1 MENSIHIL
9 LMNNFRVLGKSGRNS
24 NILIK
29 WVLEDVGKG
38 VEMNK
43 VVGVALVLGLFS
55 VVSAQIPLN
64 FDVENRGK
72 DLGAKAGELKS
83 NKKLPNP
90 FEFHD
95 GSKVTKYDDWSK
107 RRNEIKADI
116 EKYEIGEKPIPAD
129 VSATYSG
136 GTLTVTVK
144 EGGKTATITSKFS
157 IPSGAGPHPIIIGMN
172 SGTGSLSSSIFS
184 GFVQVPFSHDQVAK
198 YSMNGQKDTGVGF
211 YKFYGDKNQNG
222 DYSAWSWGVS
232 RLIDGLALIAKEHN
246 LDMSKIAV
254 TGCSYAGKMALFA
267 GAFDERVTLTI
278 AQESG
283 GGGINSWRTS
293 ADFASR
299 GTNIEKIDNTNYSWF
314 MQSLQRQD
322 PYKLPHD
329 HHELIAMIAPRAVI
343 ALGNPGYEW
352 LGDESGY
359 KSMMAATEVWKAMGI
374 EDRIGFDFTG
384 GHEHCQAASSQ
395 TKSVTAFVDK
405 FLRNKD
411 ANTDIHVKPTNGKG
425 FKIDNYGDWIDWETP
440 DLPYTASNPDTT
452 KKDTTVQ
459 DTSKKD
465 TATTY
470 CGDMR
475 LAKPNI
481 GVRTVQG
488 RLEVSGAPA
497 EARVKLY
504 DVNGML
510 LGKLGATGGLLPA
523 RAKGRLVII
532 IENDTGM
539 QLITK
544 VINNVGF

>member
-1 MENSIHIL
+1 
-9 LMNNFRVLGKSGRNS
+9 
-24 NILIK
+24 
-29 WVLEDVGKG
+29 
-38 VEMNK
+38 MNK
-43 VVGVALVLGLFS
+43 VVGVALILGMFS

-116 EKYEIGEKPIPAD
+116 EKYEIGDKPIPAD

-144 EGGKTATITSKFS
+144 EGGKTATITSKFN

-198 YSMNGQKDTGVGF
+198 YSMNGQKDTNVGF
-211 YKFYGDKNQNG
+211 YKFYGNKNQNG

-232 RLIDGLALIAKEHN
+232 RLIDGLALIAKDHN

-359 KSMMAATEVWKAMGI
+359 KSMMAATEVRKAMGI
-374 EDRIGFDFTG
+374 EDRIGLAFTG
-384 GHEHCQAASSQ
+384 GPEHCQAASSQ
-395 TKSVTAFVDK
+395 TRSGTAFVDK

-440 DLPYTASNPDTT
+440 NLPYTASNPDTA
-452 KKDTTVQ
+452 KKDTTVA

-465 TATTY
+465 SVVKGDSTTY

-475 LAKPNI
+475 LAMPDI
-481 GVRTVQG
+481 GVRMVQG
-488 RLEVSGAPA
+488 RLEISGAPSG
-497 EARVKLY
+497 ARVKLY

-510 LGKLGATGGLLPA
+510 VGKLGATGGILPV

-539 QLITK
+539 RLATR

>member
-1 MENSIHIL
+1 M
-9 LMNNFRVLGKSGRNS
+9 RKVVVGAAVLGMCVYGNS
-24 NILIK
+24 Q
-29 WVLEDVGKG
+29 V
-38 VEMNK
+38 
-43 VVGVALVLGLFS
+43 
-55 VVSAQIPLN
+55 PLN

-72 DLGAKAGELKS
+72 DCGATAGELKE

-95 GSKVTKYDDWSK
+95 GSKVSTFDDWSK

-116 EKYEIGEKPIPAD
+116 EKYEIGEKPIPSD
-129 VSATYSG
+129 VTAKYEG
-136 GTLTVTVK
+136 GTLTVTVS
-144 EGGKTATITSKFS
+144 EGGKTTTITSKFS
-157 IPSGAGPHPIIIGMN
+157 MPSGNGPFPIIIGMN
-172 SGTGSLSSSIFS
+172 SGTGSMSSSLFS

-198 YSMNGQKDTGVGF
+198 YSMNGSKDTNVGF

-232 RLIDGLALIAKEHN
+232 RLIDGLAQIADQYN
-246 LDMSKIAV
+246 LDMKHIVV

-314 MQSLQRQD
+314 MQSLQKQD

-359 KSMMAATEVWKAMGI
+359 KSMMAATEVWKSMGI

-395 TKSVTAFVDK
+395 NSSVTAFVDK
-405 FLRNKD
+405 FIREKD
-411 ANTDIHVKPTNGKG
+411 ANTDIHIQPTNGKG
-425 FKIDNYGDWIDWETP
+425 FKIDNYADWIDWETP
-440 DLPYTASNPDTT
+440 TIKYEATPATPVDTT
-452 KKDTTVQ
+452 AAVEPADTTGAVAPADTTSKVDTTAVVPQDSTVKSDTTV
-459 DTSKKD
+459 KD
-465 TATTY
+465 VVEKNDSLVFVSNRMVSPVIDLVYAGNY
-470 CGDMR
+470 LD
-475 LAKPNI
+475 L
-481 GVRTVQG
+481 
-488 RLEVSGAPA
+488 SGAPVGA
-497 EARVKLY
+497 KVKLF
-504 DVNGML
+504 DLQGHL
-510 LGKLGATGGLLPA
+510 IGTLGETGGLLPSCSGKIVA
-523 RAKGRLVII
+523 VVVSANGSRLMTKTFNVKG
-532 IENDTGM
+532 
-539 QLITK
+539 
-544 VINNVGF
+544 F

>member
-1 MENSIHIL
+1 MKQFL
-9 LMNNFRVLGKSGRNS
+9 YA
-24 NILIK
+24 
-29 WVLEDVGKG
+29 
-38 VEMNK
+38 
-43 VVGVALVLGLFS
+43 ALAFGLCS
-55 VVSAQIPLN
+55 VVYAQAPLN

-72 DLGAKAGELKS
+72 DLGATAGELKS

-116 EKYEIGEKPIPAD
+116 EKYEIGEKPIPSD

-144 EGGKTATITSKFS
+144 EGGQTMTITSKFS
-157 IPSGAGPHPIIIGMN
+157 IPSGNGPHPIIIGMN

-198 YSMNGQKDTGVGF
+198 YSMNGQKDTNVGF
-211 YKFYGDKNQNG
+211 YKFYSDKKQNG

-232 RLIDGLALIAKEHN
+232 RLIDGLALIADEYH

-314 MQSLQRQD
+314 MQSLKNQD

-440 DLPYTASNPDTT
+440 DLPFTASSIDTIPQDT
-452 KKDTTVQ
+452 VPKDTGSTG
-459 DTSKKD
+459 DTSLVCHD
-465 TATTY
+465 GFAAPALSMHVTA
-470 CGDMR
+470 
-475 LAKPNI
+475 
-481 GVRTVQG
+481 G
-488 RLEVSGAPA
+488 RIEVNGAPA
-497 EARVKLY
+497 GARVKLF
-504 DVNGML
+504 DVRGNVVAVMGANG
-510 LGKLGATGGLLPA
+510 GFLPKV
-523 RAKGRLVII
+523 KGRLLAIV
-532 IENDTGM
+532 ENDSGKRLMSKAIINTG
-539 QLITK
+539 
-544 VINNVGF
+544 F

>member
-1 MENSIHIL
+1 
-9 LMNNFRVLGKSGRNS
+9 
-24 NILIK
+24 
-29 WVLEDVGKG
+29 
-38 VEMNK
+38 MNK
-43 VVGVALVLGLFS
+43 SLYVALILGLC
-55 VVSAQIPLN
+55 SAGFAEVPLN

-72 DLGAKAGELKS
+72 DLGATAGELKT

-95 GSKVTKYDDWSK
+95 GSKVSKYGDWSK

-116 EKYEIGEKPIPAD
+116 EKYEIGEKPIPSD

-157 IPSGAGPHPIIIGMN
+157 IPSGKGPHPIIIGMN

-198 YSMNGQKDTGVGF
+198 YSMNGQKDTNVGF
-211 YKFYGDKNQNG
+211 YKFYGNKNQNG

-232 RLIDGLALIAKEHN
+232 RLIDGLAIIAKDHN

-329 HHELIAMIAPRAVI
+329 HHELIGMIAPRAFL

-359 KSMMAATEVWKAMGI
+359 KSVMVATEVWKAMGI

-384 GHEHCQAASSQ
+384 NHEHCQAASSQ
-395 TKSVTAFVDK
+395 NSSVTAFVDK
-405 FLRNKD
+405 FLRNKS
-411 ANTDIHVKPTNGKG
+411 ANTDIHIKPTNGKG
-425 FKIDNYGDWIDWETP
+425 FKIDNYADWIDWKTP
-440 DLPYTASNPDTT
+440 SLPYEEAKP
-452 KKDTTVQ
+452 
-459 DTSKKD
+459 DTSKQDSSKRD
-465 TATTY
+465 TSTTSLKMARPAPSMNMHVV
-470 CGDMR
+470 G
-475 LAKPNI
+475 NN
-481 GVRTVQG
+481 
-488 RLEVSGAPA
+488 LEVFGAPEGSKVRLFDLQGNLVREFGEKGGNLA
-497 EARVKLY
+497 GIRI
-504 DVNGML
+504 
-510 LGKLGATGGLLPA
+510 GKLTAVLVSRSGQMLGYKSFSYTGLL
-523 RAKGRLVII
+523 
-532 IENDTGM
+532 
-539 QLITK
+539 
-544 VINNVGF
+544 

>member
-1 MENSIHIL
+1 
-9 LMNNFRVLGKSGRNS
+9 
-24 NILIK
+24 
-29 WVLEDVGKG
+29 
-38 VEMNK
+38 MNK

-116 EKYEIGEKPIPAD
+116 EKYEIGDKPIPAD

-198 YSMNGQKDTGVGF
+198 YSMNGQKDTNVGF
-211 YKFYGDKNQNG
+211 YKFYGNKNQNG

-232 RLIDGLALIAKEHN
+232 RLIDGLALIAKDHN

-440 DLPYTASNPDTT
+440 NIPYVASNPDTA
-452 KKDTTVQ
+452 KKDTAVT

-465 TATTY
+465 SVVKGDSTTY

-475 LAKPNI
+475 LAKPNV
-481 GVRTVQG
+481 GVRTIQG

-497 EARVKLY
+497 DSRVKLY

-510 LGKLGATGGLLPA
+510 VGKFGATGGVLPE
-523 RAKGRLVII
+523 RAKGRIVIVVENSLGMRLV
-532 IENDTGM
+532 
-539 QLITK
+539 TK
-544 VINNVGF
+544 VINNIGF

>member
-1 MENSIHIL
+1 
-9 LMNNFRVLGKSGRNS
+9 
-24 NILIK
+24 
-29 WVLEDVGKG
+29 
-38 VEMNK
+38 MNK
-43 VVGVALVLGLFS
+43 SLYVALILGLC
-55 VVSAQIPLN
+55 SAGFAEVPLN

-72 DLGAKAGELKS
+72 DLGATAGELKT

-95 GSKVTKYDDWSK
+95 GSKVSKYGDWSK

-116 EKYEIGEKPIPAD
+116 EKYEIGEKPIPSD

-136 GTLTVTVK
+136 GTLTVTIK

-157 IPSGAGPHPIIIGMN
+157 IPSGKGPHPIIIGMN

-198 YSMNGQKDTGVGF
+198 YSMNGQKDTNVGF
-211 YKFYGDKNQNG
+211 YKFYGNKNQNG

-232 RLIDGLALIAKEHN
+232 RLIDGLAQIAKDHN

-329 HHELIAMIAPRAVI
+329 HHELIGMIAPRAFL

-359 KSMMAATEVWKAMGI
+359 KSVMVATEVWKAMGI

-384 GHEHCQAASSQ
+384 NHEHCQAASSQ
-395 TKSVTAFVDK
+395 NSSVTAFVDK
-405 FLRNKD
+405 FLRNKS
-411 ANTDIHVKPTNGKG
+411 ANTDIHIKPTNGKG
-425 FKIDNYGDWIDWETP
+425 FKIDNYADWIDWKTP
-440 DLPYTASNPDTT
+440 SLPYEEAKP
-452 KKDTTVQ
+452 
-459 DTSKKD
+459 DTSKQDSSKRD
-465 TATTY
+465 TSTTSLKMARPAPSMNMHVV
-470 CGDMR
+470 G
-475 LAKPNI
+475 NN
-481 GVRTVQG
+481 
-488 RLEVSGAPA
+488 LEVFGAPEGSKVRLFDLQGNLVREFGEKGGNLA
-497 EARVKLY
+497 GIRI
-504 DVNGML
+504 
-510 LGKLGATGGLLPA
+510 GKLTAVLVSRSGRMLGYKSFSYTGFL
-523 RAKGRLVII
+523 
-532 IENDTGM
+532 
-539 QLITK
+539 
-544 VINNVGF
+544 

>member
-1 MENSIHIL
+1 
-9 LMNNFRVLGKSGRNS
+9 
-24 NILIK
+24 
-29 WVLEDVGKG
+29 
-38 VEMNK
+38 MNK
-43 VVGVALVLGLFS
+43 SLYVALILGLC
-55 VVSAQIPLN
+55 SAGFAEVPLN

-72 DLGAKAGELKS
+72 DLGATAGELKT

-95 GSKVTKYDDWSK
+95 GSKVSKYGDWSK

-116 EKYEIGEKPIPAD
+116 EKYEIGEKPIPSD

-157 IPSGAGPHPIIIGMN
+157 IPSGKGPHPIIIGMN

-198 YSMNGQKDTGVGF
+198 YSMNGQKDTNVGF
-211 YKFYGDKNQNG
+211 YKFYGNKNQNG

-232 RLIDGLALIAKEHN
+232 RLIDGLAQIAKDHN

-329 HHELIAMIAPRAVI
+329 HHELIGMIAPRAFL

-359 KSMMAATEVWKAMGI
+359 KSVMVATEVWKAMGI

-384 GHEHCQAASSQ
+384 NHEHCQAASSQ
-395 TKSVTAFVDK
+395 NSSVTAFVDK
-405 FLRNKD
+405 FLRNKS
-411 ANTDIHVKPTNGKG
+411 ANTDIHIKPTNGKG
-425 FKIDNYGDWIDWETP
+425 FKIDNYADWIDWKTP
-440 DLPYTASNPDTT
+440 SLPYEEAKP
-452 KKDTTVQ
+452 
-459 DTSKKD
+459 DTSKQDSSKRD
-465 TATTY
+465 TSTTSLKMARPAPSMNMHVV
-470 CGDMR
+470 G
-475 LAKPNI
+475 NN
-481 GVRTVQG
+481 
-488 RLEVSGAPA
+488 LEVFGAPEGSKVRLFDLQGNLVREFGEKGGNLA
-497 EARVKLY
+497 GIRI
-504 DVNGML
+504 
-510 LGKLGATGGLLPA
+510 GKLTAVLVSRSGRMLGYKSFSYTGFL
-523 RAKGRLVII
+523 
-532 IENDTGM
+532 
-539 QLITK
+539 
-544 VINNVGF
+544 

>member
-1 MENSIHIL
+1 MKTAICT
-9 LMNNFRVLGKSGRNS
+9 
-24 NILIK
+24 
-29 WVLEDVGKG
+29 
-38 VEMNK
+38 
-43 VVGVALVLGLFS
+43 ALAFGLS
-55 VVSAQIPLN
+55 MAASEQIPLN

-72 DLGAKAGELKS
+72 DLGATAGQLKS

-95 GSKVTKYDDWSK
+95 GTKVTKYSDWSK

-116 EKYEIGEKPIPAD
+116 EKYEIGDKPIPSD

-144 EGGKTATITSKFS
+144 EGGKTMTITSKFS
-157 IPSGAGPHPIIIGMN
+157 IPSGNGPHPIIIGMN
-172 SGTGSLSSSIFS
+172 SGTGSLSSSLFS

-198 YSMNGQKDTGVGF
+198 YSMNGQKDTNVGF
-211 YKFYGDKNQNG
+211 YKFYGNKNQNG
-222 DYSAWSWGVS
+222 DYSAWSWGIS
-232 RLIDGLALIAKEHN
+232 RLIDGLAQIADQYH

-314 MQSLQRQD
+314 MQSLKSQD

-359 KSMMAATEVWKAMGI
+359 KSMMVATEVWKAMGI

-384 GHEHCQAASSQ
+384 NHEHCQAASSQ
-395 TKSVTAFVDK
+395 NSSVTAFVDK
-405 FLRNKD
+405 FLRGKN

-425 FKIDNYGDWIDWETP
+425 FRIDNYGDWIDWETP
-440 DLPYTASNPDTT
+440 DIPYVASNPDTS
-452 KKDTTVQ
+452 KF
-459 DTSKKD
+459 DTSKVD
-465 TATTY
+465 TSKTDTSKTDTSTISCSDGRMALPKI
-470 CGDMR
+470 GMR
-475 LAKPNI
+475 VMA
-481 GVRTVQG
+481 G
-488 RLEVSGAPA
+488 RIEVNGAPA
-497 EARVKLY
+497 GAIVKLY
-504 DVNGML
+504 DVRGNVVAT
-510 LGKLGATGGLLPA
+510 LGATGGNLPK
-523 RAKGRLVII
+523 AKGRLLAIV
-532 IENDTGM
+532 ESASGVRLM
-539 QLITK
+539 TK
-544 VINNVGF
+544 VVNNTGF

>member
-1 MENSIHIL
+1 
-9 LMNNFRVLGKSGRNS
+9 
-24 NILIK
+24 
-29 WVLEDVGKG
+29 
-38 VEMNK
+38 MNK
-43 VVGVALVLGLFS
+43 SVLFLLAMG
-55 VVSAQIPLN
+55 VSAAVAAQAPLN
-64 FDVENRGK
+64 FDVENRGN
-72 DLGAKAGELKS
+72 DLGATAGELKS

-95 GSKVTKYDDWSK
+95 GSKVTKYGDWSK

-116 EKYEIGEKPIPAD
+116 EKYEIGDKPIPSD

-144 EGGKTATITSKFS
+144 EGGKTMTITSKFS
-157 IPSGAGPHPIIIGMN
+157 IPSGDGPHPIIIGMN

-198 YSMNGQKDTGVGF
+198 YSMNGQKDTNVGF
-211 YKFYGDKNQNG
+211 YKFYGNKNQNG

-232 RLIDGLALIAKEHN
+232 RLIDGLAQIADEYH

-440 DLPYTASNPDTT
+440 NLPYVASNPDTA
-452 KKDTTVQ
+452 KKDTAVT

-465 TATTY
+465 SVVKGDSTTY

-475 LAKPNI
+475 LAKPNV
-481 GVRTVQG
+481 GVRTIQG

-497 EARVKLY
+497 DSRVKLY

-510 LGKLGATGGLLPA
+510 VGKFGATGGVLPE
-523 RAKGRLVII
+523 RAKGRIVIVVENSLGMRLV
-532 IENDTGM
+532 
-539 QLITK
+539 TK
-544 VINNVGF
+544 VINNIGF

>member
-1 MENSIHIL
+1 
-9 LMNNFRVLGKSGRNS
+9 
-24 NILIK
+24 
-29 WVLEDVGKG
+29 
-38 VEMNK
+38 MNK
-43 VVGVALVLGLFS
+43 SLYVALILGLC
-55 VVSAQIPLN
+55 SAGFAEVPLN

-72 DLGAKAGELKS
+72 DLGATAGELKT

-95 GSKVTKYDDWSK
+95 GSKVSKYGDWSK

-116 EKYEIGEKPIPAD
+116 EKYEIGEKPIPSD

-157 IPSGAGPHPIIIGMN
+157 IPSGKGPHPIIIGMN

-198 YSMNGQKDTGVGF
+198 YSMNGQKDTNVGF
-211 YKFYGDKNQNG
+211 YKFYGNKNQNG

-232 RLIDGLALIAKEHN
+232 RLIDGLAIIAKDHN

-329 HHELIAMIAPRAVI
+329 HHELIGMIAPRAFL

-359 KSMMAATEVWKAMGI
+359 KSVMVATEVWKAMDI

-384 GHEHCQAASSQ
+384 NHEHCQAASSQ
-395 TKSVTAFVDK
+395 NSSVTAFLDK
-405 FLRNKD
+405 FLRNKS
-411 ANTDIHVKPTNGKG
+411 ANTDIHIKPTNGKG
-425 FKIDNYGDWIDWETP
+425 FKIDNYADWIDWKTP
-440 DLPYTASNPDTT
+440 SLPYEEAKPDTS
-452 KKDTTVQ
+452 KQ
-459 DTSKKD
+459 DTSKRD
-465 TATTY
+465 TSTTSLK
-470 CGDMR
+470 MAR
-475 LAKPNI
+475 LAPSMNMHVV
-481 GVRTVQG
+481 GNN
-488 RLEVSGAPA
+488 LEVFGAPEGSKVRLFDLQGNLVREFGEKGGNLA
-497 EARVKLY
+497 GIRI
-504 DVNGML
+504 
-510 LGKLGATGGLLPA
+510 GKLTAVLVSRSGQMLGYKSFSYTGFL
-523 RAKGRLVII
+523 
-532 IENDTGM
+532 
-539 QLITK
+539 
-544 VINNVGF
+544 

>member
-1 MENSIHIL
+1 MDVE
-9 LMNNFRVLGKSGRNS
+9 G
-24 NILIK
+24 
-29 WVLEDVGKG
+29 DVGKG
-38 VEMNK
+38 VEMKK
-43 VVGVALVLGLFS
+43 VVGVALVLGAFS

-64 FDVENRGK
+64 FNVENRGK

-83 NKKLPNP
+83 NQKLPNP

-116 EKYEIGEKPIPAD
+116 EKYEIGDKPIPSD
-129 VSATYSG
+129 VTASYSG

-144 EGGKTATITSKFS
+144 EGGKTMTITSKFS
-157 IPSGAGPHPIIIGMN
+157 MPSGNGPHPIIIGMN

-232 RLIDGLALIAKEHN
+232 RLIDGLALIADEYH

-314 MQSLQRQD
+314 MQSLKSQD

-359 KSMMAATEVWKAMGI
+359 KSIMAATEVWKAMGI

-395 TKSVTAFVDK
+395 TQSVTAFVDK
-405 FLRNKD
+405 FLRDKN
-411 ANTDIHVKPTNGKG
+411 ANTDIHVKPSNGKG

-440 DLPYTASNPDTT
+440 NLPYSASSPDTA

-475 LAKPNI
+475 LAKPDI
-481 GVRTVQG
+481 GVRMAQG

-504 DVNGML
+504 DVNGVL

-532 IENDTGM
+532 IENDGG
-539 QLITK
+539 LRLVTK
-544 VINNVGF
+544 VINNTGF

>member
-1 MENSIHIL
+1 
-9 LMNNFRVLGKSGRNS
+9 
-24 NILIK
+24 
-29 WVLEDVGKG
+29 
-38 VEMNK
+38 MNK
-43 VVGVALVLGLFS
+43 SLYVALILGLC
-55 VVSAQIPLN
+55 SAGFAEVPLN

-72 DLGAKAGELKS
+72 DLGATAGELKT

-95 GSKVTKYDDWSK
+95 GSKVSKYGDWSK

-116 EKYEIGEKPIPAD
+116 EKYEIGEKPIPSD

-157 IPSGAGPHPIIIGMN
+157 IPSGKGPHPIIIGMN

-198 YSMNGQKDTGVGF
+198 YSMNGQKDTNVGF
-211 YKFYGDKNQNG
+211 YKFYGNKNQNG

-232 RLIDGLALIAKEHN
+232 RLIDGLALIAKDHN

-329 HHELIAMIAPRAVI
+329 HHELIGMIAPRAFL

-359 KSMMAATEVWKAMGI
+359 KSVMVATEVWKAMGI

-384 GHEHCQAASSQ
+384 NHEHCQAASSQ
-395 TKSVTAFVDK
+395 NSSVTAFVDK
-405 FLRNKD
+405 FLRNKS
-411 ANTDIHVKPTNGKG
+411 ANTDIHIKPTNGKG
-425 FKIDNYGDWIDWETP
+425 FKIDNYADWIDWKTP
-440 DLPYTASNPDTT
+440 SLPYEEAKPDTS
-452 KKDTTVQ
+452 KQ
-459 DTSKKD
+459 DTSKRD
-465 TATTY
+465 TSTTSLK
-470 CGDMR
+470 MAR
-475 LAKPNI
+475 LAPSMNMHVV
-481 GVRTVQG
+481 GNN
-488 RLEVSGAPA
+488 LEVFGAPEGSKVRLFDLQGNLVREFGEKGGNLA
-497 EARVKLY
+497 GIRI
-504 DVNGML
+504 
-510 LGKLGATGGLLPA
+510 GKLTAVLVSRSGQMLGYKSFSYTGLL
-523 RAKGRLVII
+523 
-532 IENDTGM
+532 
-539 QLITK
+539 
-544 VINNVGF
+544 

>member
-1 MENSIHIL
+1 
-9 LMNNFRVLGKSGRNS
+9 
-24 NILIK
+24 
-29 WVLEDVGKG
+29 
-38 VEMNK
+38 MNK
-43 VVGVALVLGLFS
+43 SVHFILAMGVTAAMA
-55 VVSAQIPLN
+55 AQAPLN

-72 DLGAKAGELKS
+72 DLGATAGELKS

-95 GSKVTKYDDWSK
+95 GSKVTKYGDWSK

-116 EKYEIGEKPIPAD
+116 EKYEIGDKPIPSD

-144 EGGKTATITSKFS
+144 EGGKTMTITSKFS
-157 IPSGAGPHPIIIGMN
+157 IPSGDGPHPIIIGMN

-184 GFVQVPFSHDQVAK
+184 GFAQVPFSHDQVAK
-198 YSMNGQKDTGVGF
+198 YSMNGQKDTNVGF
-211 YKFYGDKNQNG
+211 YKFYGNKNQNG

-232 RLIDGLALIAKEHN
+232 RLIDGLAQIADEYH

-314 MQSLQRQD
+314 MQSLKSQD

-440 DLPYTASNPDTT
+440 SLPYEDAPGPDTT
-452 KKDTTVQ
+452 ASI
-459 DTSKKD
+459 DTSSTD
-465 TATTY
+465 TSTTS
-470 CGDMR
+470 CGTGLSMPE
-475 LAKPNI
+475 LGMHVSK
-481 GVRTVQG
+481 G
-488 RLEVSGAPA
+488 RLEIVGAPA
-497 EARVKLY
+497 GARVKLF
-504 DVNGML
+504 DVRGNMVAQFGKDGGML
-510 LGKLGATGGLLPA
+510 PKA
-523 RAKGRLVII
+523 GRLLAIV
-532 IENDTGM
+532 ESASGVRLM
-539 QLITK
+539 TK
-544 VINNVGF
+544 VIGNTGF

>member
-1 MENSIHIL
+1 
-9 LMNNFRVLGKSGRNS
+9 
-24 NILIK
+24 
-29 WVLEDVGKG
+29 
-38 VEMNK
+38 MNK
-43 VVGVALVLGLFS
+43 SLYVALILGLC
-55 VVSAQIPLN
+55 SAGFAEVPLN

-72 DLGAKAGELKS
+72 DLGATAGELKT

-95 GSKVTKYDDWSK
+95 GSKVSKYGDWSK

-116 EKYEIGEKPIPAD
+116 EKYEIGEKPIPSD

-157 IPSGAGPHPIIIGMN
+157 IPSGKGPHPIIIGMN
-172 SGTGSLSSSIFS
+172 SSTGSLSSSIFS

-198 YSMNGQKDTGVGF
+198 YSMNGQKDTNVGF
-211 YKFYGDKNQNG
+211 YKFYGNKNQNG

-232 RLIDGLALIAKEHN
+232 RLIDGLAIIAKDHN

-329 HHELIAMIAPRAVI
+329 HHELIGMIAPRAFL

-359 KSMMAATEVWKAMGI
+359 KSVMVATEVWKAMGI

-384 GHEHCQAASSQ
+384 NHEHCQAASSQ
-395 TKSVTAFVDK
+395 NSSVTAFVDK
-405 FLRNKD
+405 FLRNKS
-411 ANTDIHVKPTNGKG
+411 ANTDIHIKPTNGKG
-425 FKIDNYGDWIDWETP
+425 FKIDNYADWIDWKTP
-440 DLPYTASNPDTT
+440 SLPYEEAKPDTS
-452 KKDTTVQ
+452 KQ
-459 DTSKKD
+459 DTSKRD
-465 TATTY
+465 TSTTSLK
-470 CGDMR
+470 MAR
-475 LAKPNI
+475 LATSMNMHVV
-481 GVRTVQG
+481 GNN
-488 RLEVSGAPA
+488 LEVFGAPEGSKVRLFDLQGNLVREFGEKGGNLA
-497 EARVKLY
+497 GIRI
-504 DVNGML
+504 
-510 LGKLGATGGLLPA
+510 GKLTAVLVSRSGQMLGYKSFSHTGLL
-523 RAKGRLVII
+523 
-532 IENDTGM
+532 
-539 QLITK
+539 
-544 VINNVGF
+544 

>member
-1 MENSIHIL
+1 
-9 LMNNFRVLGKSGRNS
+9 
-24 NILIK
+24 
-29 WVLEDVGKG
+29 
-38 VEMNK
+38 MNK
-43 VVGVALVLGLFS
+43 SLYVALILGLC
-55 VVSAQIPLN
+55 SAGFAEVPLN

-72 DLGAKAGELKS
+72 DLGATAGELKT

-95 GSKVTKYDDWSK
+95 GSKVSKYGDWSK

-116 EKYEIGEKPIPAD
+116 EKYEIGEKPIPSD

-157 IPSGAGPHPIIIGMN
+157 IPSGKGPHPIIIGMN

-198 YSMNGQKDTGVGF
+198 YSMNGQKDTNMGF
-211 YKFYGDKNQNG
+211 YKFYGNKNQNG

-232 RLIDGLALIAKEHN
+232 RLIDGLAQIAKDHN

-329 HHELIAMIAPRAVI
+329 HHELIGMIAPRAFL

-359 KSMMAATEVWKAMGI
+359 KSVMVATEVWKAMDI

-384 GHEHCQAASSQ
+384 NHEHCQAASSQ
-395 TKSVTAFVDK
+395 NSSVTAFVDK
-405 FLRNKD
+405 FLRNKS
-411 ANTDIHVKPTNGKG
+411 ANTDIHIKPTNGKG
-425 FKIDNYGDWIDWETP
+425 FKIDNYADWIDWKTP
-440 DLPYTASNPDTT
+440 SLPYEEAKP
-452 KKDTTVQ
+452 
-459 DTSKKD
+459 DTSKQDSSKRD
-465 TATTY
+465 TSTTSLK
-470 CGDMR
+470 MAR
-475 LAKPNI
+475 LAPSMNMHVV
-481 GVRTVQG
+481 GNN
-488 RLEVSGAPA
+488 LEVFGAPEGSKVRLFDLQGNLVREFGEKGGNLA
-497 EARVKLY
+497 GIRI
-504 DVNGML
+504 
-510 LGKLGATGGLLPA
+510 GKLTAVLVSRSGQMLGYKSFSYTGLL
-523 RAKGRLVII
+523 
-532 IENDTGM
+532 
-539 QLITK
+539 
-544 VINNVGF
+544 

>member
-1 MENSIHIL
+1 MVL
-9 LMNNFRVLGKSGRNS
+9 LNTMGLVCVFGVRSEKMKKSLYSVL
-24 NILIK
+24 LF
-29 WVLEDVGKG
+29 
-38 VEMNK
+38 
-43 VVGVALVLGLFS
+43 GLC
-55 VVSAQIPLN
+55 SAIAAEAPLN
-64 FDVENRGK
+64 FDSENRGK
-72 DLGAKAGELKS
+72 DLGATAGELKT

-95 GSKVTKYDDWSK
+95 GSKVTKYGDWSK

-157 IPSGAGPHPIIIGMN
+157 IPSGNGPHPIIIGMN
-172 SGTGSLSSSIFS
+172 SGTGSLSSSLFS

-198 YSMNGQKDTGVGF
+198 YSMNGQKDTNVGF
-211 YKFYGDKNQNG
+211 YKFYGNKNQNG

-232 RLIDGLALIAKEHN
+232 RLIDGLAQIADQYH

-293 ADFASR
+293 ADFAGR

-314 MQSLQRQD
+314 MQSLKSQD

-329 HHELIAMIAPRAVI
+329 HHELIAMIAPRAVV

-359 KSMMAATEVWKAMGI
+359 KSMMVASEVWKSMGI

-395 TKSVTAFVDK
+395 NNTVTAFVDK
-405 FLRNKD
+405 FLRGKS

-440 DLPYTASNPDTT
+440 SLPYEEAKPDTS
-452 KKDTTVQ
+452 KQDTTVQ
-459 DTSKKD
+459 DTSKQD
-465 TATTY
+465 TSKTSLKMA
-470 CGDMR
+470 R
-475 LAKPNI
+475 LAPSMNMFVSN
-481 GVRTVQG
+481 GFLHVQG
-488 RLEVSGAPA
+488 APEGTKVRLFDLQGNLVREFGEKGGNLAGI
-497 EARVKLY
+497 RV
-504 DVNGML
+504 
-510 LGKLGATGGLLPA
+510 GKLTAVFVSSCGQKLGHKSFSYTGL
-523 RAKGRLVII
+523 
-532 IENDTGM
+532 
-539 QLITK
+539 
-544 VINNVGF
+544 

>member
-1 MENSIHIL
+1 
-9 LMNNFRVLGKSGRNS
+9 
-24 NILIK
+24 
-29 WVLEDVGKG
+29 
-38 VEMNK
+38 MNK
-43 VVGVALVLGLFS
+43 SVHFILAMGVTAAMA
-55 VVSAQIPLN
+55 AQAPLN

-72 DLGAKAGELKS
+72 DLGATAGELKS

-95 GSKVTKYDDWSK
+95 GSKVTKYGDWSK

-116 EKYEIGEKPIPAD
+116 EKYEIGDKPIPSD

-144 EGGKTATITSKFS
+144 EGGKTMTITSKFS
-157 IPSGAGPHPIIIGMN
+157 IPSGDGPHPIIIGMN

-198 YSMNGQKDTGVGF
+198 YSMNGQKDTNVGF
-211 YKFYGDKNQNG
+211 YKFYGNKNSNG

-232 RLIDGLALIAKEHN
+232 RLIDGLAQIADEYH

-314 MQSLQRQD
+314 MQSLKSQD

-359 KSMMAATEVWKAMGI
+359 KSMMAATEVWKAMGV

-411 ANTDIHVKPTNGKG
+411 A
-425 FKIDNYGDWIDWETP
+425 IDWETP
-440 DLPYTASNPDTT
+440 SLPYEEAPGPDTT
-452 KKDTTVQ
+452 ASI
-459 DTSKKD
+459 DTSSTD
-465 TATTY
+465 TSTTS
-470 CGDMR
+470 CGAS
-475 LAKPNI
+475 LAMPELGMHVSK
-481 GVRTVQG
+481 G
-488 RLEVSGAPA
+488 RLEIVGAPA
-497 EARVKLY
+497 GARVKLF
-504 DVNGML
+504 DVRGNMVAQFGKDGGML
-510 LGKLGATGGLLPA
+510 PKA
-523 RAKGRLVII
+523 GRLLAIV
-532 IENDTGM
+532 ESASGVRLM
-539 QLITK
+539 TK
-544 VINNVGF
+544 VIGNTGF

>member
-1 MENSIHIL
+1 
-9 LMNNFRVLGKSGRNS
+9 
-24 NILIK
+24 
-29 WVLEDVGKG
+29 
-38 VEMNK
+38 MNK
-43 VVGVALVLGLFS
+43 SLYVALILGLC
-55 VVSAQIPLN
+55 SAGFAEVPLN

-72 DLGAKAGELKS
+72 DLGATAGELKT

-95 GSKVTKYDDWSK
+95 GSKVSKYGDWSK

-116 EKYEIGEKPIPAD
+116 EKYEIGEKPIPSD

-157 IPSGAGPHPIIIGMN
+157 IPSGKGPHPIIIGMN

-198 YSMNGQKDTGVGF
+198 YSMNGQKDTNVGF
-211 YKFYGDKNQNG
+211 YKFYGNKNQNG

-232 RLIDGLALIAKEHN
+232 RLIDGLAIIAKDHN

-329 HHELIAMIAPRAVI
+329 HHELIGMIAPRAFL

-359 KSMMAATEVWKAMGI
+359 KSVMVATEVWKAMGI

-384 GHEHCQAASSQ
+384 NHEHCQAASSQ
-395 TKSVTAFVDK
+395 NSSVTAFVDK
-405 FLRNKD
+405 FLRNKS
-411 ANTDIHVKPTNGKG
+411 ANTDIHIKPTNGKG
-425 FKIDNYGDWIDWETP
+425 FKIDNYADWIDWKTP
-440 DLPYTASNPDTT
+440 SLPYEEAKPDTS
-452 KKDTTVQ
+452 KQ
-459 DTSKKD
+459 DTSKRD
-465 TATTY
+465 TSTTSLK
-470 CGDMR
+470 MAR
-475 LAKPNI
+475 LATSMNMHVV
-481 GVRTVQG
+481 GNN
-488 RLEVSGAPA
+488 LEVFGAPEGSKVRLFDLQGNLVREFGEKGGNLA
-497 EARVKLY
+497 GIRI
-504 DVNGML
+504 
-510 LGKLGATGGLLPA
+510 GKLTAVLVSRSGQMLGYKSFSYTGLL
-523 RAKGRLVII
+523 
-532 IENDTGM
+532 
-539 QLITK
+539 
-544 VINNVGF
+544 

>member
-1 MENSIHIL
+1 MK
-9 LMNNFRVLGKSGRNS
+9 RVIFAALTFG
-24 NILIK
+24 LCTA
-29 WVLEDVGKG
+29 
-38 VEMNK
+38 
-43 VVGVALVLGLFS
+43 VA
-55 VVSAQIPLN
+55 AQAPLN
-64 FDVENRGK
+64 YDVENRGK
-72 DLGAKAGELKS
+72 DLGATAGQLKS

-95 GSKVTKYDDWSK
+95 GSKVTKFDDWSK

-116 EKYEIGEKPIPAD
+116 EKYEIGDKPIPSD

-144 EGGKTATITSKFS
+144 EGGKTMTITSKFS
-157 IPSGAGPHPIIIGMN
+157 MPSGNGPHPIIIGMN
-172 SGTGSLSSSIFS
+172 SGTGSLSSSMFS
-184 GFVQVPFSHDQVAK
+184 GFAQVPFSHDQVAK

-232 RLIDGLALIAKEHN
+232 RLIDGLALIADEYH

-314 MQSLQRQD
+314 MQSLKSQD

-425 FKIDNYGDWIDWETP
+425 FKIDNYADWIDWETP
-440 DLPYTASNPDTT
+440 NLPYEASIPP
-452 KKDTTVQ
+452 
-459 DTSKKD
+459 DTSKID
-465 TATTY
+465 TSKTDTSKTDTSTISCA
-470 CGDMR
+470 DVR
-475 LAKPNI
+475 LAVPTLAMHVAN
-481 GVRTVQG
+481 G
-488 RLEVSGAPA
+488 RLDISGAP
-497 EARVKLY
+497 ETARVKVY
-504 DVNGML
+504 DVRGNLVQELGPNGGVL
-510 LGKLGATGGLLPA
+510 SGKHVGKLTAVVVNGGKVLGHKSFVYTG
-523 RAKGRLVII
+523 
-532 IENDTGM
+532 
-539 QLITK
+539 
-544 VINNVGF
+544 F

>member
-1 MENSIHIL
+1 M
-9 LMNNFRVLGKSGRNS
+9 
-24 NILIK
+24 
-29 WVLEDVGKG
+29 
-38 VEMNK
+38 
-43 VVGVALVLGLFS
+43 
-55 VVSAQIPLN
+55 
-64 FDVENRGK
+64 
-72 DLGAKAGELKS
+72 
-83 NKKLPNP
+83 
-90 FEFHD
+90 
-95 GSKVTKYDDWSK
+95 
-107 RRNEIKADI
+107 
-116 EKYEIGEKPIPAD
+116 
-129 VSATYSG
+129 
-136 GTLTVTVK
+136 
-144 EGGKTATITSKFS
+144 
-157 IPSGAGPHPIIIGMN
+157 
-172 SGTGSLSSSIFS
+172 
-184 GFVQVPFSHDQVAK
+184 
-198 YSMNGQKDTGVGF
+198 
-211 YKFYGDKNQNG
+211 
-222 DYSAWSWGVS
+222 S
-232 RLIDGLALIAKEHN
+232 RLIDGLALIAKDHN

-395 TKSVTAFVDK
+395 TQSVTAFVDK
-405 FLRNKD
+405 FLRDKN

-425 FKIDNYGDWIDWETP
+425 FKIDNYGDWINWETP
-440 DLPYTASNPDTT
+440 NLPYSASNPDTA

-475 LAKPNI
+475 LAKPDI
-481 GVRTVQG
+481 GVRMAQG

-504 DVNGML
+504 DVNGVL

-532 IENDTGM
+532 IENDGG
-539 QLITK
+539 LRLVTK
-544 VINNVGF
+544 VINNTGF

>member
-1 MENSIHIL
+1 MRNA
-9 LMNNFRVLGKSGRNS
+9 VLGV
-24 NILIK
+24 I
-29 WVLEDVGKG
+29 
-38 VEMNK
+38 
-43 VVGVALVLGLFS
+43 VLGLCGYAFS
-55 VVSAQIPLN
+55 EIPLN
-64 FDVENRGK
+64 FDTENRGK
-72 DLGAKAGELKS
+72 DLGAKAGELKE

-90 FEFHD
+90 FEFND
-95 GSKVTKYDDWSK
+95 GSKVATFDDWSK

-116 EKYEIGEKPIPAD
+116 EKYEIGEKPIPSD
-129 VSATYSG
+129 VTATYSG

-157 IPSGAGPHPIIIGMN
+157 IPSGEGPHPIIIGMN

-211 YKFYGDKNQNG
+211 YKFYGDKNSNG

-232 RLIDGLALIAKEHN
+232 RLIDGLALIAEEHH

-293 ADFASR
+293 DDFAKR
-299 GTNIEKIDNTNYSWF
+299 GTDIEKIDNTNYSWF
-314 MQSLQRQD
+314 MQSLKSQN

-405 FLRNKD
+405 FLRNKE

-425 FKIDNYGDWIDWETP
+425 FKIDNYADWIDWETP
-440 DLPYTASNPDTT
+440 TIKYEASTTTTPPGDSTTTPSVNDSTTTTPGDSSATDSTT
-452 KKDTTVQ
+452 KPLFSAVRGVAPVAEIDIV
-459 DTSKKD
+459 
-465 TATTY
+465 
-470 CGDMR
+470 GNF
-475 LAKPNI
+475 LA
-481 GVRTVQG
+481 
-488 RLEVSGAPA
+488 LSGAPVGA
-497 EARVKLY
+497 VVKLF
-504 DVNGML
+504 DLQGHLVSV
-510 LGKLGATGGLLPA
+510 LGEKGGLIPRSGKFVAMVLSSNGSVLMTKSFTH
-523 RAKGRLVII
+523 RAH
-532 IENDTGM
+532 
-539 QLITK
+539 
-544 VINNVGF
+544 